1 MTTQDMTVLQ
11 AAIMKMQWTEDR
23 QRVLSQNIANADTP
37 GYKARDISPLN
48 FKNLLK
54 NSSSTLSLSGG
65 VRLATTNAR
74 DIGGTTGGS
83 DGMPAAHEEQHP
95 YSVSPSGNSVVLE
108 EQMLKMNE
116 NYEQHRMASAIYQKN
131 VDMLAAAE
139 KAP

>member
-1 MTTQDMTVLQ
+1 MTTQGLTVLQ

-23 QRVLSQNIANADTP
+23 QRVISQNIANADTP
-37 GYKARDISPLN
+37 GYQARDMSPLN

-54 NSSSTLSLSGG
+54 NSSSSLSLAGG
-65 VRLATTNAR
+65 IKLATTNAH
-74 DIGGTTGGS
+74 DISGTTGQ
-83 DGMPAAHEEQHP
+83 DGMPSPHVEKNP

-116 NYEQHRMASAIYQKN
+116 NYEAHRMASAIYQKN
-131 VDMLAAAE
+131 IDMLTAAE